1 MREQLNTNTIAVPG
15 LRIALGLVVLLESVH
30 FALSAAAGHHFARTG
45 LPQWIR
51 PALGWSEAVAA
62 LLFLVPVTT
71 DVGGYALLA
80 IFAIAI
86 AIHFQGG
93 DSSIGGLIVF
103 AMAVL
108 VCITHR
114 ERLYGHD

>member
-1 MREQLNTNTIAVPG
+1 LDG
-15 LRIALGLVVLLESVH
+15 LK
-30 FALSAAAGHHFARTG
+30 AG
-45 LPQWIR
+45 
-51 PALGWSEAVAA
+51 AA

-71 DVGGYALLA
+71 VVGGSALLA

-86 AIHFQGG
+86 AIHFQSG
-93 DSSIGGLIVF
+93 DFGIGGLIVY

-108 VCITHR
+108 VCITYR